1 MIVMYGSAIAAA
13 LLVVYMLLKKMDIKI
28 TLFATGIV
36 LMFVAMSLGKGIAI
50 EGFEST
56 NFVLLDPLLALVEQ
70 FKLTLTNAGFIILV
84 LGGYASYMTYI
95 GANKVTVSALLK
107 PIKKIKSVYILVPIV
122 FIIGNLLSLVIPSAS
137 NLAIILLA
145 TLFPVLKATGMSTLT
160 IGAIIATSATIVP
173 TPLGGD
179 NVAIATEL
187 ASHPMFSGL
196 TVSQYVFSYHA
207 LVSIPTLLIIAITH
221 YFWQKYLDKKNPT
234 LNGNDELAFEENID
248 EVEEIKG
255 GKLFKFVYTLL
266 PVLPILLLL
275 VTFFLQSTVGITMS
289 LSVEVVTIFS
299 FIVAI
304 LCEMIRY
311 KKIKPALSGTDNF
324 FKGMGNSIDIVALL
338 VAASVFVLGL
348 QSIGLIDELQNIM
361 ISLESS
367 GNGFILPLL
376 LVVVTV
382 GIVLISGSGTALFY
396 AMVPLMVPLA
406 AAAGINPIAVTVPMG
421 LAGNLM
427 RAVSPVAA
435 VIMIVS
441 GTIKQEPLDL
451 VKRTSVPM
459 IVGLIFMFI
468 LSMVLFV

>member
-1 MIVMYGSAIAAA
+1 MIVMYGSAIAAT
-13 LLVVYMLLKKMDIKI
+13 LLVVYMLLKKMDIKV

-36 LMFVAMSLGKGIAI
+36 LMFIAIAMGKGIAI

-56 NFVLLDPLLALVEQ
+56 NFVLFDPLLALVEQ
-70 FKLTLTNAGFIILV
+70 FKSTLTNAGFIILI

-95 GANKVTVSALLK
+95 GANEVTVNALLK
-107 PIKKIKSVYILVPIV
+107 PIKKVKSVYILVPIV
-122 FIIGNLLSLVIPSAS
+122 FILGNLLSLVIPSAS

-145 TLFPVLKATGMSTLT
+145 TLFPVLKAAGMSTLS

-179 NVAIATEL
+179 NVAVATEL
-187 ASHPMFSGL
+187 ANHPMFSGL
-196 TVSQYVFSYHA
+196 TVSEYVFSYHA
-207 LVSIPTLLIIAITH
+207 LVSIPTLLVIALTH
-221 YFWQKYLDKKNPT
+221 YFWQKYMDKKSPN
-234 LNGNDELAFEENID
+234 LNGDDQSALDDNIN
-248 EVEEIKG
+248 EVKEVQG
-255 GKLFKFVYTLL
+255 SNLFKFVYALL
-266 PVLPILLLL
+266 PILPILLLL
-275 VTFFLQSTVGITMS
+275 ITFFLQSTVGITIS

-304 LCEMIRY
+304 FCEIVRY
-311 KKIKPALSGTDNF
+311 KHIKPVLTGTDYF
-324 FKGMGNSIDIVALL
+324 FKGMGNAIDIVALL

-348 QSIGLIDELQNIM
+348 QSIGLIDELQNTM
-361 ISLESS
+361 TGLQSS
-367 GNGFILPLL
+367 GSGFVLPLL
-376 LVVVTV
+376 LVGVTI

-406 AAAGINPIAVTVPMG
+406 TAAGINPIAITVPMG

-435 VIMIVS
+435 VVMIVS
-441 GTIKQEPLDL
+441 GTIKKEPIEI

-459 IVGLIFMFI
+459 IVGIVFMFL
-468 LSMVLFV
+468 LSMILFL